1 MTILRVGTNEK
12 YAEGW
17 GRIFG
22 TGTGKQKR
30 TKKAGSKPAGKKST
44 AAVKSAPK
52 SAVSARK
59 SAASATK
66 PAKKKAKK

>member
-30 TKKAGSKPAGKKST
+30 TTKKAGSKPAGKKST
-44 AAVKSAPK
+44 VAVKSAKK
-52 SAVSARK
+52 SATSAK
-59 SAASATK
+59 K